1 MWIRNLS
8 QFSASSSSKNDHC
21 CFFQLQPQFSEL
33 CSVERP
39 LTDNRT
45 PNYKTDP
52 GAFISSLHEMD
63 IAADRDP
70 EDLFRITE
78 KIKRAAR
85 QALTCL

>member
-1 MWIRNLS
+1 M
-8 QFSASSSSKNDHC
+8 
-21 CFFQLQPQFSEL
+21 
-33 CSVERP
+33 ERP

-52 GAFISSLHEMD
+52 EAFISSLHEMD
-63 IAADRDP
+63 IAADQDP